1 MRALREATLQDVE
14 GMAALRAVE
23 WGSLPY
29 WRERIH
35 GYMAGMHHPQQ
46 ALAPRTVVVA
56 IEQDLL
62 TGFAAGHLTRRHG
75 CDGELQW
82 INVARDRRGAGLA
95 DDLLRWMATWFST
108 QRARLVCVDVD
119 AGNPVARA
127 FYLRHGA
134 QPLNDHW
141 LVWEDIARAG
151 KDAQ

>member
-1 MRALREATLQDVE
+1 MRALREAT
-14 GMAALRAVE
+14 LRAVE

-35 GYMAGMHHPQQ
+35 GYMAGMQHPQQ

-82 INVARDRRGAGLA
+82 INGARHRRGAGLA
-95 DDLLRWMATWFST
+95 DDL
-108 QRARLVCVDVD
+108 RARRVCVDVD

-151 KDAQ
+151 KPVQ